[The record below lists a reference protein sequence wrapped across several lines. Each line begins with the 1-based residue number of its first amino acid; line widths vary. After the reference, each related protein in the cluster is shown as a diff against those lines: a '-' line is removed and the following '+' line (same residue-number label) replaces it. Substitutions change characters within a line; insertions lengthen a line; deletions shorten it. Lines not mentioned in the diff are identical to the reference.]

1 MTRTFVLSLLSI
13 AALSASPQP
22 SAQQVDPRH
31 PPLASSDI
39 DDIATLLRLEDTRTF
54 DGEALNRLAY
64 STHPEVRRRAV
75 ITAGRIVTDGSRTLV
90 AQWRTEPKGLDI
102 ATLAF
107 ASGQLK
113 DPAAVAWLEEVL
125 RDPKNNIAA
134 EPAFEAAR
142 ALGKIR
148 TPAAREALSRYLRSG
163 VAGDETSGTIGE
175 ALLAL
180 GRFTD
185 KGDLGPILQW
195 RNAKEDGI
203 RWRAAWAL
211 LRPRDPAAVPH
222 LLKMADDSSAEVRSW
237 AVRGLLPA
245 LVDQAGLDRKAVS
258 AFLRLRVHDDDR
270 HVRTEALR
278 ALLQYD
284 DDGAFEE
291 FLAALKSPDTWLS
304 TSAAEFALRF
314 QTRAEALRPALIA
327 AGAPTQPLWL
337 RQFVL
342 TPLVTLAPEAAI
354 DVASSMARENV
365 GIARASAVQ
374 ALGRLG
380 EAGRARYDELVSNE
394 ALKAVLPALGGR
406 GGGGGGGPRPPA
418 PVRTEAD
425 YRRLVETWIVPDYN
439 GAPKPHA
446 IWETNRGTIELE
458 LFPGDAPMGVEYFM
472 QSLRSGDIVGTEFL
486 RIVPNFVD
494 QQQTIRNAPTLRD
507 EVNLRGLN
515 RGTLAWASRGLDTGQ
530 PGYTLGITPQPH
542 NEGDFTSLGRV
553 ISGMD
558 VVEQMEWGDRII
570 AARLRS
576 AAVATNKLQL
586 TTNK

>member
-1 MTRTFVLSLLSI
+1 VL
-13 AALSASPQP
+13 ATSPRP

-54 DGEALNRLAY
+54 DGEALNRLAH

-75 ITAGRIVTDGSRTLV
+75 MTAGRVVTDGSRALV
-90 AQWRTEPKGLDI
+90 AQWRSEPKGLDV

-113 DPAAVAWLEEVL
+113 DPAAVAWLDEVL

-195 RNAKEDGI
+195 RIAKEDGI
-203 RWRAAWAL
+203 RWRVAWAL
-211 LRPRDPAAVPH
+211 FRPRDPAAVPH
-222 LLKMADDSSAEVRSW
+222 LVKMADDSSPEVRFW

-245 LVDQAGLDRKAVS
+245 VVDQAGLDRKAVS
-258 AFLRLRVHDDDR
+258 ALLRSRVHDDDR
-270 HVRTEALR
+270 RVRTEALR

-291 FLAALKSPDTWLS
+291 LLAALKSPDTWLS
-304 TSAAEFALRF
+304 TSAAENAMRF
-314 QTRAEALRPALIA
+314 QARAEALRPALIA
-327 AGAPTQPLWL
+327 AAAPAQPPWL
-337 RQFVL
+337 RHLLL
-342 TPLVTLAPEAAI
+342 TPLITLAPEAAI
-354 DVASSMARENV
+354 DVATSLARDNAGV
-365 GIARASAVQ
+365 ARASAVQ

-380 EAGRARYDELVSNE
+380 DAGRARYEELTSDA

-406 GGGGGGGPRPPA
+406 GGGGGGGQRPPA
-418 PVRTEAD
+418 PVRTDAD
-425 YRRLVETWIVPDYN
+425 YRRIVETWIIPDYN
-439 GAPKPHA
+439 GAPKPQA

-472 QSLRSGDIVGTEFL
+472 QSLRSGDIVGTEFMRVL
-486 RIVPNFVD
+486 PNFVD

-507 EVNLRGLN
+507 EVNRRGLN
-515 RGTLAWASRGLDTGQ
+515 RGTLAWASSGLDTGR
-530 PGYTLGITPQPH
+530 PGYTLGITAQPH
-542 NEGDFTSLGRV
+542 NEGDFTALGRV
-553 ISGMD
+553 VSGMN
-558 VVEQMEWGDRII
+558 VVDQMEWGDRIT

-576 AAVATNKLQL
+576 AAGATNKLQL
-586 TTNK
+586 ATNK